1 MTEPTT
7 RNTVSKNTLE
17 NIKIMAF
24 AHQLE
29 RLYSINKSE
38 GKIKY
43 VAGLCGPYF
52 MFNSLY
58 DHLTSNGFEIKFDL
72 HEGGTQE
79 DVKKHLWK
87 MAKTSAAMQTITQKL
102 SEEKHKKLEINLYKS
117 ELLYLCLVQL
127 FNNKGKELS
136 FDNEDGSKMKPLKLI
151 DDSEI
156 ENNIRVFLE
165 TKAAQL
171 GETA

>member
-1 MTEPTT
+1 MP
-7 RNTVSKNTLE
+7 
-17 NIKIMAF
+17 
-24 AHQLE
+24 
-29 RLYSINKSE
+29 
-38 GKIKY
+38 
-43 VAGLCGPYF
+43 P
-52 MFNSLY
+52 
-58 DHLTSNGFEIKFDL
+58 
-72 HEGGTQE
+72 
-79 DVKKHLWK
+79 VKKHLWK

-102 SEEKHKKLEINLYKS
+102 SAEKHKKLEINLYKS